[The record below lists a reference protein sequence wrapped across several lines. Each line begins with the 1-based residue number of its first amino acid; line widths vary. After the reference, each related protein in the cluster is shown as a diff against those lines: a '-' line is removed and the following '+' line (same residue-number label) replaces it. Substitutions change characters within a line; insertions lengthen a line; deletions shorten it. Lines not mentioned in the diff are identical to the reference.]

1 MFTLVKLHIHA
12 VIFTYTLLTSYIA
25 LSYMSDIALSL
36 DSNPLSIIQP
46 ENLLLYQAHKQN
58 EIQFKKS
65 AHNIYN

>member
-1 MFTLVKLHIHA
+1 MFTLVKLHILA
-12 VIFTYTLLTSYIA
+12 VIFTYTLLTSSGFTA
-25 LSYMSDIALSL
+25 LSP
-36 DSNPLSIIQP
+36 DSNPLSIIQS

>member
-12 VIFTYTLLTSYIA
+12 VIFTYTLLTSYSSTA
-25 LSYMSDIALSL
+25 LSPNSSL
-36 DSNPLSIIQP
+36 LSIIQP